1 MSLDS
6 YCWAR
11 KVKTGN
17 PLSKLILL
25 TISDNANQDNE
36 VFTPHERIC
45 QFCECD
51 ESSLKRSL
59 GEMQDAGLITIKPS
73 SIILNVKES

>member
-11 KVKTGN
+11 KVKTGD

-25 TISDNANQDNE
+25 IISDNANQDNE
-36 VFTPHERIC
+36 VFTSTSRLC
-45 QFCECD
+45 QLCECD
-51 ESSLKRSL
+51 DNSLKKSL
-59 GEMQDAGLITIKPS
+59 SKLHDDGIITIKS
-73 SIILNVKES
+73 NSIILNVKEG